1 MSLRNDR
8 RISHHPK
15 NASAGQ
21 LVCPHCQTSFP
32 LTWRRYL
39 LSLWGNHQ
47 CPQCK
52 QVSQLKDNFP
62 WVWLIRITGIII
74 YVILIINVF
83 TYVFNELGVV
93 GTLIPA
99 RLFFLLI
106 TVAAGFP
113 IDRWIEGHWRHLKIR
128 S

>member
-1 MSLRNDR
+1 MNLRNDR

-15 NASAGQ
+15 NASLGQ

-32 LTWRRYL
+32 LTWHRYL
-39 LSLWGNHQ
+39 LSPWGNYQ
-47 CPQCK
+47 CPQCN
-52 QVSQLKDNFP
+52 QVSQLKDNFS

-106 TVAAGFP
+106 TVAVGFP
-113 IDRWIEGHWRHLKIR
+113 IDRWIEGHLRHLKIR